1 VKMIHHDNFMVP
13 YLWEKNEW
21 PQILEEV
28 SLCVKSATSALFD
41 PPRREAHPQFAV
53 QCLGPNQF
61 NLRVDQCWIV
71 LALSAVV

>member
-1 VKMIHHDNFMVP
+1 MGK
-13 YLWEKNEW
+13 KNEW

-28 SLCVKSATSALFD
+28 SLCVKSATLALFD
-41 PPRREAHPQFAV
+41 PPRREAHPKFAV

-61 NLRVDQCWIV
+61 NLLVDQCWIV